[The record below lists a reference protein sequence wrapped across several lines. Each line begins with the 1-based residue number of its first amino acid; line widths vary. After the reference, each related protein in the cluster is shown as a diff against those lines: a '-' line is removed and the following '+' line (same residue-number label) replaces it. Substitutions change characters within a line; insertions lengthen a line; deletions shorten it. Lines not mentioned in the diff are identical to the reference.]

1 MLGISKL
8 LGLERVIF
16 IWVGYYFYEEVG
28 YGVYVIGYGVFCGDF
43 GIYYCVYKGFCYGVF
58 WEIIGGW

>member
-43 GIYYCVYKGFCYGVF
+43 GIYYCV
-58 WEIIGGW
+58 

>member
-16 IWVGYYFYEEVG
+16 IWVGYYFYEKVG

-43 GIYYCVYKGFCYGVF
+43 GIYYCV
-58 WEIIGGW
+58 